1 MGIRKKKIGFILPKH
16 SKVHVVREHA
26 LRSPVFV
33 QTRILAFCFFLTLVT
48 GCVAGTMAYM
58 SYTGN
63 QTPNRGSVGD
73 LDIVIGEA
81 INGPADG
88 TTATFDFSG
97 EDQTSV
103 ASGFDN
109 KRVKIKVSKN
119 TNMVNSRIQV
129 SFVLL
134 LASNKFTE
142 NTKDWPTDST
152 EDELGYTVFN
162 QKWGEIK
169 SVYEDGYLKNYIET
183 DVAKIYLDED
193 YASAWEYDD
202 NGVFTTKRTYGK
214 GETTP
219 ELLSGLD
226 LTDNTT
232 SKEYKDFKVQV
243 IAQAINEDEE
253 E

>member
-48 GCVAGTMAYM
+48 GCVAGTLAYM

-73 LDIVIGEA
+73 LNIVIGEA
-81 INGPADG
+81 LNGA
-88 TTATFDFSG
+88 AEFDFTG
-97 EDQTSV
+97 EDQTDV

-134 LASNKFTE
+134 VASNKFTT
-142 NTKDWPTDST
+142 NTSDWEGST
-152 EDELGYTVFN
+152 DELAYTVFN
-162 QKWGEIK
+162 QKWGTVNT
-169 SVYEDGYLKNYIET
+169 VYEDGYLKNYIET
-183 DVAKIYLDED
+183 DVAKIYLDENWSD
-193 YASAWEYDD
+193 NWTYDN
-202 NGVFTTKRTYGK
+202 NGVFTSKKTYGK

>member
-48 GCVAGTMAYM
+48 GCVAGTLAYM

-73 LDIVIGEA
+73 LNIVIGEA
-81 INGPADG
+81 LNGA
-88 TTATFDFSG
+88 AEFDFTG
-97 EDQTSV
+97 EDQTDV

-134 LASNKFTE
+134 VASNKFTT
-142 NTKDWPTDST
+142 NTSDWEGST
-152 EDELGYTVFN
+152 DELAYTVFN
-162 QKWGEIK
+162 QKWGTVN
-169 SVYEDGYLKNYIET
+169 SVYEDAYLKNYIET
-183 DVAKIYLDED
+183 DVAKI
-193 YASAWEYDD
+193 
-202 NGVFTTKRTYGK
+202 
-214 GETTP
+214 
-219 ELLSGLD
+219 
-226 LTDNTT
+226 
-232 SKEYKDFKVQV
+232 
-243 IAQAINEDEE
+243 
-253 E
+253 